1 MRESAFVFLRGT
13 FYRWMQVWP
22 ERCAALDDAPRVLG
36 VGDLHLENFGTWRDA
51 DDRLIWGVNDVDE
64 ACRVPYTLDLVRL
77 AVSAVLAIREGHLAI
92 TAPSACETIL
102 DGYQSSIDAGG
113 EAFVIEERHAWL
125 RDAALTRAR
134 DPERTAHYWTKLT
147 SCPPASAG
155 APRNKLRAQL
165 PDPDAPC
172 RFLHRVT
179 GVGSLG
185 RRRFVAIAEGPHAQ
199 PVAREAKAL
208 VPSAAAW
215 ARHDKSPKIYLKKL
229 LAGAVRVPDPC
240 FVVTR
245 HWIIRRLAPDCARI
259 DLSDLPAER
268 DELKLLRAMGWE
280 TANFHLGSKRR
291 KIAKH
296 LAESKGRWLEHAAE
310 EMAAA
315 TTEDF
320 RAWSA
325 VP

>member
-13 FYRWMQVWP
+13 FYRWMEVWP
-22 ERCAALDDAPRVLG
+22 DRCGSLDAAPRVLG

-51 DDRLIWGVNDVDE
+51 DQRLIWGVNDVDE
-64 ACRVPYTLDLVRL
+64 ACRIPYTLDLVRL
-77 AVSAVLAIREGHLAI
+77 ATSALLAIREGHLAL
-92 TAPSACETIL
+92 TAPSACEAIV
-102 DGYQSSIDAGG
+102 DGYESSIDAGG
-113 EAFVIEERHAWL
+113 KAFSLEDRHAWL
-125 RDAALTRAR
+125 RDAALVRAR
-134 DPERTAHYWTKLT
+134 DPERSARYWTKLK
-147 SCPPASAG
+147 SCSPASG
-155 APRNKLRAQL
+155 GLPRKKLRAQL
-165 PDPDAPC
+165 PDPEASC
-172 RFLHRVT
+172 TFLRRVT

-185 RRRFVAIAEGPHAQ
+185 RRRFVAIAAGSDGT

-208 VPSAAAW
+208 LPSAASW
-215 ARHDKSPKIYLKKL
+215 ARGKTHPKTYLEKL
-229 LAGAVRVPDPC
+229 LAHAVRVPDPC

-259 DLSDLPAER
+259 DLGDLPAER

-280 TANFHLGSKRR
+280 TANVHLGSRRR

-296 LAESKGRWLEHAAE
+296 LAGLKRRWLEHAAE

-320 RAWSA
+320 RAWIA
-325 VP
+325 LH